1 MSILKSIKIG
11 TPKALCRNCGKEYDI
26 VGQPKFSDMLN
37 RIKINDCSDM
47 YNTKSCK
54 KEDQ

>member
-1 MSILKSIKIG
+1 MSILKSIKIFK
-11 TPKALCRNCGKEYDI
+11 PKALCRNCGKEYDI